1 MTFTSQITNYSSN
14 AGESPNILFHP
25 TQLAIKEDRHKRKP
39 YEGKNVI
46 GEKFSIPTSIPIGPF
61 ESFTNSDPIK
71 TSKKSPSNILDNTLE
86 KIVKT
91 KFAFISPDNLSLIKN
106 YISKMQATNNYNPI
120 NLLLMVEKTNKYLHE
135 VTQYGKEI
143 FTEIE
148 YFLDEED
155 EKLDGISIN
164 IYLPVKDAKEISD
177 IWEYLNENIGS
188 EENGS
193 DRIFF
198 NVRKKR

>member
-61 ESFTNSDPIK
+61 ESFTNSDSIK

-91 KFAFISPDNLSLIKN
+91 KFAFISPSNLPMIKN
-106 YISKMQATNNYNPI
+106 YISKMQASNNYNPL
-120 NLLLMVEKTNKYLHE
+120 NLLFMLEKATKYLQE
-135 VTQYGKEI
+135 TTQYGKEI